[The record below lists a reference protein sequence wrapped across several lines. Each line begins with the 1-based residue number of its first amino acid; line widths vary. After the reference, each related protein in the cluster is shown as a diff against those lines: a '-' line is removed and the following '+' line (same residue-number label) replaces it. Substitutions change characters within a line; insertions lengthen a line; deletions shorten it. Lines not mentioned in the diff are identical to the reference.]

1 MSSSS
6 PYIKLCINNIEIKDE
21 ARACIESIEVDDLCD
36 GSDVCTISIVDPN
49 FIFIEDNIFL
59 EDASVYLEYGFNEDL
74 ERLKFKGY
82 ISAIDISFPAQGS
95 PTLRVSCLDDSH
107 LMNRVKNDRTWE
119 NVTRADV
126 VRKIAQEY
134 GYSVDIEPYD
144 FPVLESISQSKQTD
158 IEFLEHLAQQER
170 EPFMCKLVG
179 STIIYKKKGLLQ
191 TPVTTIGYKTYPF
204 DVISFDP
211 QITKE
216 NRQEK
221 ISKADVNASN
231 KEVEQHIA
239 DDDNTSRDVQG
250 DSVKNTDTDILRD
263 NMVYDPVKREWTK
276 TKG

>member
-1 MSSSS
+1 MNSSS
-6 PYIKLCINNIEIKDE
+6 PYIKLCVNNIEIADE